1 MKGAPEKLTDL
12 GSLRTY
18 AAVRNRAANSRS
30 KALGHPQNVGC
41 PNVMESYQ
49 SEISGSFREGSR
61 TTQPSETCRDPGA
74 LAPFVAAILRS
85 AVACETEKE
94 WHDRHK

>member
-41 PNVMESYQ
+41 PNVMES
-49 SEISGSFREGSR
+49 
-61 TTQPSETCRDPGA
+61 
-74 LAPFVAAILRS
+74 
-85 AVACETEKE
+85 
-94 WHDRHK
+94 